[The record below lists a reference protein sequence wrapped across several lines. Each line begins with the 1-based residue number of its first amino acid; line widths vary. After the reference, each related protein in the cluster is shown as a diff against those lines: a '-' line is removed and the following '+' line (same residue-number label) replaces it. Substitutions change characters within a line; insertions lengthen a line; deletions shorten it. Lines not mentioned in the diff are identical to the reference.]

1 MQNLL
6 QQANQEYRDGNY
18 QQALALYDAAYASY
32 PFKGSIAILRD
43 RCLKHCAAK
52 PAPVSLRQAADA
64 PTEMAQALHIVVKDE
79 AGART
84 YRFDPSVLDHT
95 LGEALPDTLFPIAP
109 QSHVADVSLAQDI
122 LIEIET
128 GSLRNRE
135 SWLKE
140 LVSLAIAVHHH
151 QAPGFDI
158 SFASY
163 NDDHLDG
170 QTVIKIR
177 TPYQISAASGL
188 GETATGY
195 ARLHA
200 MLFEAKKKLQR
211 NLVPQAAPGKP
222 AQEPAFD
229 CAKDF
234 ISQCLS
240 SPYVLNL
247 PHRADRRQAAEYAFS
262 ALGIKPSFIHGVN
275 GKTARS
281 AQPHWEKHVRY
292 TRNAQNRPAFKY
304 DYEVDFYIKY
314 ASTQQREDHYLGKN
328 GKLLSQASL
337 GYMLSYRKALIQ
349 ALTNTQSKYILICDD
364 DIIIHKNHAQIID
377 SIVKDLPT
385 GFKILSLGAIQY
397 NWNSNILNRC
407 GDSLYQCFG
416 TSIASHATVYDR
428 SVAIELLDELEK
440 MSLPFDVGALHYL
453 KKKYFHQSYVAYP
466 NLFIQDSSES
476 EIADTQQQ
484 LKTGTQKDNKY
495 RWELMDYLHY
505 PTGAME

>member
-6 QQANQEYRDGNY
+6 QQANQEYRNGNY
-18 QQALALYDAAYASY
+18 QQALALYDAAHASY
-32 PFKGSIAILRD
+32 PFKDSIAVLRD
-43 RCLKHCAAK
+43 RCLKHGASK
-52 PAPVSLRQAADA
+52 PAPVAMRSTDDT
-64 PTEMAQALHIVVKDE
+64 PKEMAPVLHIIIKE
-79 AGART
+79 ETGAHA
-84 YRFDPSVLDHT
+84 YRCAPSVLNYAF
-95 LGEALPDTLFPIAP
+95 GEALPDTLFPIAP
-109 QSHVADVSLAQDI
+109 QSHAADASSAQGI

-128 GSLRNRE
+128 GSLHNRE
-135 SWLKE
+135 AWLKE
-140 LVSLAIAVHHH
+140 LVSLAIAVHRH

-177 TPYQISAASGL
+177 TPYQVSAAHDL
-188 GETATGY
+188 GQAATGY

-200 MLFEAKKKLQR
+200 MLFETKKKLQR
-211 NLVPQAAPGKP
+211 NLVPQTAPVKQGGT
-222 AQEPAFD
+222 PAFK
-229 CAKDF
+229 CAEDF
-234 ISQCLS
+234 TSQCLA

-247 PHRADRRQAAEYAFS
+247 PHRADRRKAAEYAFS
-262 ALGIKPSFIHGVN
+262 ALNIKPNFIHGVN

-281 AQPHWEKHVRY
+281 AQPHWERHVRY
-292 TRNAQNRPAFKY
+292 TRNAQSRPAFKY

-314 ASTQQREDHYLGKN
+314 ASTRQREDHYLGKN

-349 ALTNTQSKYILICDD
+349 ALINTQSRYILICDD

-377 SIVKDLPT
+377 SLVKDLPA

-407 GDSLYQCFG
+407 GESLYQCFG

-428 SVAIELLDELEK
+428 CVAIELLDELEK

-484 LKTGTQKDNKY
+484 LKTGTQKNNKY
-495 RWELMDYLHY
+495 RWELTDYLHY

>member
-6 QQANQEYRDGNY
+6 QQANQEYRNGNY
-18 QQALALYDAAYASY
+18 QQALALYDAAYDNY
-32 PFKGSIAILRD
+32 PFKDSIAVLRD

-52 PAPVSLRQAADA
+52 PAPVDLRRAADA
-64 PTEMAQALHIVVKDE
+64 PAEMAQTLHIVVKEE
-79 AGART
+79 AGEHT
-84 YRFDPSVLDHT
+84 YRCDSSVLNY
-95 LGEALPDTLFPIAP
+95 LPGKALPDTLFPIAA
-109 QSHVADVSLAQDI
+109 QSHTADVSLAQSI

-128 GSLRNRE
+128 GSLSNRQA
-135 SWLKE
+135 WLKE

-158 SFASY
+158 SFGSY

-170 QTVIKIR
+170 HTVIRIR
-177 TPYQISAASGL
+177 TPYQVSATRDL
-188 GETATGY
+188 GEAATGY
-195 ARLHA
+195 APLHA
-200 MLFEAKKKLQR
+200 MLFETKKKLQG
-211 NLVPQAAPGKP
+211 NLVPQAASNRQGGKL
-222 AQEPAFD
+222 AFD
-229 CAKDF
+229 RAEDF

-247 PHRADRRQAAEYAFS
+247 SHRTDRRKAAEYAFS
-262 ALGIKPSFIHGVN
+262 ALGIKPNFIHGVN

-281 AQPHWEKHVRY
+281 AQRHWEQHLRY
-292 TRNAQNRPAFKY
+292 TRNAQSRPTFKY
-304 DYEVDFYIKY
+304 DHEIDFYIKY
-314 ASTQQREDHYLGKN
+314 ASTRQREDHYLGKN

-364 DIIIHKNHAQIID
+364 DIIIHKNHLQLIER
-377 SIVKDLPT
+377 IVKDLPAE
-385 GFKILSLGAIQY
+385 FKILSLGAIQY

-407 GDSLYQCFG
+407 GESLYQCFG

-428 SVAIELLDELEK
+428 SVAIELLDEIEK

-495 RWELMDYLHY
+495 RWELTDYLHY
-505 PTGAME
+505 SAGAME